1 MATKTGY
8 RWHADLQGED
18 GNAFVV
24 MGVARKIIRK
34 TLGDEE
40 ASKYAERARSGD
52 YANLLAVTR
61 EYIEIVDHGTG
72 YFIEEVDDDDGDE
85 DEMDQAT
92 AEIDKTAAMGVALTT
107 LINSLQG
114 KEKDDL
120 IEVLRSTLESGGDTD
135 T

>member
-34 TLGDEE
+34 VLGDEE

-72 YFIEEVDDDDGDE
+72 YFIESVDDDGDE

>member
-1 MATKTGY
+1 MSTKTGY

-34 TLGDEE
+34 VLGDEE

-52 YANLLAVTR
+52 YENLLAVTR

-72 YFIEEVDDDDGDE
+72 YFIEDVDE
-85 DEMDQAT
+85 DDEDAMDQAT
-92 AEIDKTAAMGVALTT
+92 AEIDRTAAMGVALTT

-114 KEKDDL
+114 KEKEEL
-120 IEVLRSTLESGGDTD
+120 LEVLRSTLESGGDTD
-135 T
+135 TRG